1 MKPCCQNI
9 LFPTKW
15 PRKHFSSSWRGKDV
29 AVLHYSYGE
38 YRVEKVRVEDRA
50 DCSSWRKVWRRYVD
64 LIIFTFFSDFFR
76 RASLAAMSGIMI
88 KHYCQAW
95 ARFETEPKPLRR
107 SLDNFETTVCR
118 LPGKSSVQV
127 TFLAPVKPSRLSGQ
141 KNFSRLRLNTVRS
154 IQKFS
159 GNR

>member
-38 YRVEKVRVEDRA
+38 LRVEKVRVEDRA
-50 DCSSWRKVWRRYVD
+50 DCSSWQKVWRRYVD
-64 LIIFTFFSDFFR
+64 LIILTFFSNFFR

-88 KHYCQAW
+88 RHYCCGSSLSSCLTF
-95 ARFETEPKPLRR
+95 FEVDTWYSVLKKNGVLYNCF
-107 SLDNFETTVCR
+107 S
-118 LPGKSSVQV
+118 SSVV
-127 TFLAPVKPSRLSGQ
+127 FFHLLFKCTLLFIVVPWK
-141 KNFSRLRLNTVRS
+141 S
-154 IQKFS
+154 ICS
-159 GNR
+159 EAEWSL

>member
-38 YRVEKVRVEDRA
+38 LRVEKVRVEDRA
-50 DCSSWRKVWRRYVD
+50 DCSSWQKVWRRYVD

-88 KHYCQAW
+88 RHYCCGSSLSSCLTF
-95 ARFETEPKPLRR
+95 FEAYTWYSVLKKNGVLYNCF
-107 SLDNFETTVCR
+107 S
-118 LPGKSSVQV
+118 SSVV
-127 TFLAPVKPSRLSGQ
+127 FFHLFFKSTLLFIVVSWK
-141 KNFSRLRLNTVRS
+141 S
-154 IQKFS
+154 ICS
-159 GNR
+159 EAEWSL